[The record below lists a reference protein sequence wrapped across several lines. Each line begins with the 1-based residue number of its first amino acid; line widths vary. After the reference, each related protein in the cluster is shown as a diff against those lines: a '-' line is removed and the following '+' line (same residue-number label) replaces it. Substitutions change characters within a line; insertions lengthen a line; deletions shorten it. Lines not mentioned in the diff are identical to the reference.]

1 MYVAEGDC
9 VYYCHPHEEGTRE
22 LFLTV
27 HPTKDSSKT
36 TWEQA
41 GVLARMLNNDAS
53 MRYRV
58 VGGA

>member
-1 MYVAEGDC
+1 MYVVEADC

-36 TWEQA
+36 PAEQA
-41 GVLARMLNNDAS
+41 YIIARMLNSDAS
-53 MRYRV
+53 LRYCV
-58 VGGA
+58 FGT